1 MIEPHA
7 PAPPRSPAPRSA
19 PGGPDGPARLPV
31 RPGTGR
37 FLVLA
42 GVFVCAACG
51 LVYELEL
58 LALAAYLMGDS
69 VTQASV
75 VLSVMVFAMGIGSLA
90 AKRLRRL
97 AAAGFGAIEATLALV
112 GGCSGMALYAVFA
125 WTGDWGGMWATGPRC
140 LLVAVSLATGLLIG
154 AEVPLLM
161 ELIQRIRRQD
171 AGGAVADLSAADY
184 VGALVGGLAFPFLLL
199 PFFGQLTGALL
210 TGAVNAVVGG
220 ALVLGLFRRDLTRRA
235 RWLLLLGNALVL
247 AILAS
252 AAVLV
257 DDFERAARQ
266 AMYGGDVRVALQSG
280 VQEVVLTGG
289 TDGRTLDLFLDGRL
303 RVSAGD
309 ERRYHEALV
318 HPAMSGPHA
327 RVLILGGGDGLA
339 AREVLRHSG
348 VESVDVVELDA
359 EVIRL
364 ARTDPG
370 LSALNQHAFGD
381 PQVRVTTEDAFGWL
395 RAADPATYD
404 VVVSDLPD
412 PGITASTK
420 LYSQEFYGLA
430 RRVLAPGGR
439 LVVHA
444 GPVAADSRVYW
455 TVEATLRA
463 AGFDTAPYA
472 VGGRHAGFGIGLS
485 GTGGRQAGVGI
496 GLSGAGGQHTGFGIG
511 LSGTGGHHAGFG
523 IGLSGTG
530 GHHAGFGIGL
540 SGTSGR
546 HAGFGTATYST
557 GGRHTGFATGPD
569 RTSADRSRAPRDWG
583 FVLAARTDP
592 RPRLDPDGPRPS
604 VLTEELLAAGE
615 RAAQATRIEG
625 LPASTLVHPRY

>member
-7 PAPPRSPAPRSA
+7 PAPPGCPPPWSA
-19 PGGPDGPARLPV
+19 PGDPTGPARLPV

-58 LALAAYLMGDS
+58 VALASYLMGDS

-75 VLSVMVFAMGIGSLA
+75 VLSVMVFAMGIGSLG
-90 AKRLRRL
+90 AKRLRPL
-97 AAAGFGAIEATLALV
+97 AAAGFGAVEATLALV
-112 GGCSGMALYAVFA
+112 GGCSAMALYAVFA
-125 WTGDWGGMWATGPRC
+125 WTGDWGGMWANGSRC
-140 LLVAVSLATGLLIG
+140 LLVAFSLATGLLIG

-199 PFFGQLTGALL
+199 PFLGQLTGALL

-247 AILAS
+247 TVLAT

-266 AMYGGDVRVALQSG
+266 AVYGSDVRVALRTG

-289 TDGRTLDLFLDGRL
+289 THGRPLALFLDGRL
-303 RVSAGD
+303 RVSERD
-309 ERRYHEALV
+309 ELRYHEALV
-318 HPAMSGPHA
+318 HPAMNGPHA

-339 AREVLRHSG
+339 AREVLRHPG
-348 VESVDVVELDA
+348 VERVDVVELDA
-359 EVIRL
+359 EVVRL
-364 ARTDPG
+364 ARTDPA

-381 PQVRVTTEDAFGWL
+381 PRVHVTTEDAFVRL
-395 RAADPATYD
+395 RGATPAAYD

-412 PGITASTK
+412 PRITASTK

-439 LVVHA
+439 LVVHT
-444 GPVAADSRVYW
+444 GPVAAGPRVHW

-463 AGFDTAPYA
+463 AGLRTAPY
-472 VGGRHAGFGIGLS
+472 G
-485 GTGGRQAGVGI
+485 
-496 GLSGAGGQHTGFGIG
+496 
-511 LSGTGGHHAGFG
+511 
-523 IGLSGTG
+523 
-530 GHHAGFGIGL
+530 
-540 SGTSGR
+540 
-546 HAGFGTATYST
+546 T
-557 GGRHTGFATGPD
+557 GGRHTASAAGPD
-569 RTSADRSRAPRDWG
+569 RTPADRSRAPRDWG

-592 RPRLDPDGPRPS
+592 RLRLDPDGPRPS
-604 VLTEELLAAGE
+604 VLTEASLAAGE
-615 RAAQATRIEG
+615 RAARGTRIAG